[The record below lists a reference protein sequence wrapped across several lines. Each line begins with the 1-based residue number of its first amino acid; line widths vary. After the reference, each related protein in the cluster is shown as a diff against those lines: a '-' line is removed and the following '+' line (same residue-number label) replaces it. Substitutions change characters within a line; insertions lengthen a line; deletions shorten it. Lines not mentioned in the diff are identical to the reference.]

1 MRSFEVLDSQREQQE
16 QQLFGLDDD
25 YFLPINHR
33 AADTLDTSNMV
44 VATVDTPIT
53 CDNKGYQM
61 LQRMGWGGEGLGR
74 KEDGVDHAPT
84 SLHASLQSIII
95 AIVH

>member
-1 MRSFEVLDSQREQQE
+1 MLNLQREQQE

-33 AADTLDTSNMV
+33 ASDTLDTSNMV
-44 VATVDTPIT
+44 VATVDTAIT
-53 CDNKGYQM
+53 CNNKGYQM
-61 LQRMGWGGEGLGR
+61 LQKMGWGGKGLGR
-74 KEDGVDHAPT
+74 NEDGEDHAPILSYPT
-84 SLHASLQSIII
+84 SLHAPVQSIFL